1 MNELFISDRFKHE
14 KWVYLISLVEHSL
27 VFENTLKEL
36 YKVKPDILLV
46 FMFET
51 VSPLQNKCNEIGF
64 KTIRIPYKSKK
75 DFLSAG
81 FAIFSIFKKEKPDLV
96 HCHLFDASL
105 LGITIS
111 KILKVKKRIHTR
123 HHATHHHLYFPHA
136 VKYDRW
142 INKLSTKIIAIS
154 KNIKNILVEQEHVS
168 SDKVNVVYHGFNFD
182 VFDSISNE
190 RIYNLKLKYNIPN
203 DVIVLG
209 MVSRYTHWKGIQ
221 YVIPAFKEL
230 LNEKPSA
237 ILLLANAV
245 GDYTAEIQSMLS
257 ILPASCYREIKFEH
271 DMPALYKLMDI
282 FLHVPID
289 AESEAFGQVYVEA
302 LAAQLPCIYTLSGIA
317 SEFVIDKENALVVPF
332 MDSDSI
338 LSAINVILNDDKFA
352 EEISING
359 MNKSR
364 ELFGVQ
370 ASINQTLIAYE

>member
-1 MNELFISDRFKHE
+1 MNELFVSDRLKNE
-14 KWVYLISLVEHSL
+14 KWIYFISLVERSL
-27 VFENTLKEL
+27 VFENILKEL
-36 YKVKPDILLV
+36 YKIKPDVLLV

-51 VSPLQNKCNEIGF
+51 VSPLQDKCNEIGF
-64 KTIRIPYKSKK
+64 KTIHIPYKSKK
-75 DFLSAG
+75 DFFRAG
-81 FAIFSIFKKEKPDLV
+81 YKIFSIIKKVKPDLV

-111 KILKVKKRIHTR
+111 KMLNVKKRIHTR

-154 KNIKNILVEQEHVS
+154 QNIKNILIEQEQVNP
-168 SDKVNVVYHGFNFD
+168 DKVNIVYHGFNFD
-182 VFDSISNE
+182 VFDSISIE
-190 RIYNLKLKYNIPN
+190 RLDNLKLKYNIPK

-230 LNEKPSA
+230 LRSKPNA

-245 GDYTAEIQSMLS
+245 GDYTNEIQSSLS
-257 ILPASCYREIKFEH
+257 TLPESSYREIKFEH

-317 SEFVIDKENALVVPF
+317 NEFVIDKVNALVVPF

-338 LSAINVILNDDKFA
+338 LSSINLILNDDKFA
-352 EEISING
+352 KEISISG

-364 ELFGVQ
+364 SLFSVQ
-370 ASINQTLIAYE
+370 ASIHQTLIAYE

>member
-1 MNELFISDRFKHE
+1 MNELFISDRFKNE
-14 KWVYLISLVEHSL
+14 KWIYIISLVERSL

-36 YKVKPDILLV
+36 YKLKPDILLV

-51 VSPLQNKCNEIGF
+51 ISPLQTKCNDIGF
-64 KTIRIPYKSKK
+64 KTIHIPYKSKK

-81 FAIFSIFKKEKPDLV
+81 FKIFSIFRSEKPDLV

-111 KILKVKKRIHTR
+111 KILKVKRRIYTR

-154 KNIKNILVEQEHVS
+154 QNIKYILVEQEQVS
-168 SDKVNVVYHGFNFD
+168 SDKVNVVYHGFDFD
-182 VFDSISNE
+182 VFDSICNE
-190 RIYNLKLKYNIPN
+190 RIDNLKLKYNIPN

-230 LNEKPSA
+230 LNEKPNA

-245 GDYTAEIQSMLS
+245 GDYTTEIQSLLS
-257 ILPASCYREIKFEH
+257 TLPATSYREIKFEH
-271 DMPALYKLMDI
+271 DMPAFYKLMDI

-289 AESEAFGQVYVEA
+289 AASEAFGQVYVEA

-317 SEFVIDKENALVVPF
+317 NEFVIDKENALVVPF

-352 EEISING
+352 EKISING

-364 ELFGVQ
+364 ELFSVQ
-370 ASINQTLIAYE
+370 ASIHQTLIAYE

>member
-1 MNELFISDRFKHE
+1 MNKLFISDRIKNE
-14 KWVYLISLVEHSL
+14 KWIYIISLVERSL

-36 YKVKPDILLV
+36 YRIKPDILLV
-46 FMFET
+46 FMFES
-51 VSPLQNKCNEIGF
+51 VSPLQDKCNEIGF
-64 KTIRIPYKSKK
+64 KTIHIPYKSKK
-75 DFLSAG
+75 DFLRAG
-81 FAIFSIFKKEKPDLV
+81 FTIFSIIIREKPDLV

-111 KILKVKKRIHTR
+111 KILNVKKRIHTR

-154 KNIKNILVEQEHVS
+154 QNIKNILIEQEQVNP
-168 SDKVNVVYHGFNFD
+168 DKVNIVYHGFNFD

-190 RIYNLKLKYNIPN
+190 QLDNLRLKYNIPN

-230 LNEKPSA
+230 LRSKPNA
-237 ILLLANAV
+237 ILVLANAV
-245 GDYTAEIQSMLS
+245 GDYTIEIQALLS
-257 ILPASCYREIKFEH
+257 TLPESSYREIKFEH

-317 SEFVIDKENALVVPF
+317 NEFVIDKVNALVVPF

-338 LSAINVILNDDKFA
+338 LSAINLILNDDKFA
-352 EEISING
+352 KEISFNG

-364 ELFGVQ
+364 ELFSVQ